1 MSGFTQTTNEL
12 YYSVAKAST
21 NLATFTAEDNLIKT
35 YPSCRIPGSYFET
48 LGKRSSSLKIKAL
61 GLGGSTTTPTYTFT
75 LRLIPI
81 TSSDPA
87 WSAGG
92 VILGASG
99 AVPAASTVLL
109 APWTLDV
116 DVVLQSIPA
125 AGSATLTVVT
135 LGSVAGALFPANG
148 GFPANNVSPVLA
160 TIDPSQTYSLFL
172 SCACSASNALNLIN
186 CQILKVYGEN

>member
-35 YPSCRIPGSYFET
+35 YPACRIPGAYFET

-61 GLGGSTTTPTYTFT
+61 GLGGTTGTPTYTFT
-75 LRLIPI
+75 LRLIVV

-92 VILGASG
+92 LVLAASG
-99 AVPAASTVLL
+99 AVPAMSTVLL
-109 APWTLDV
+109 SPWALDL

-125 AGSATLTVVT
+125 AGSATLTVAAIGTVG
-135 LGSVAGALFPANG
+135 GSLFSAMG

-172 SCACSASNALNLIN
+172 SCTCSASSSLNLIN
-186 CQILKVYGEN
+186 TQILKVYGEN